1 MTYSFVSEGVTHNIP
16 LLRDIMTESNFA
28 KGNISTKYLP
38 QTYPQGFN
46 GKQLSAKE
54 SQNLAAFAAA
64 LFVRDNIRAENFLNV
79 DLTDD
84 SLKSEDYCKEWNLV
98 IDIGKGVSGLPLN
111 LKVENDVYV
120 IDVNGS
126 QIKLPFNISMASS
139 VLEFNI
145 DNEIQTLQLISFDG
159 TGRMKLQYKGTIVC
173 LLN

>member
-1 MTYSFVSEGVTHNIP
+1 
-16 LLRDIMTESNFA
+16 MTETNFVN
-28 KGNISTKYLP
+28 GNISTKYLP

-54 SQNLAAFAAA
+54 SQNLAALAAA
-64 LFVRDNIRAENFLNV
+64 VFVRDNIRAEHFLNIE
-79 DLTDD
+79 LTDD
-84 SLKSEDYCKEWNLV
+84 SLKSKDYCKEWNLV
-98 IDIGKGVSGLPLN
+98 IDIGKGEISLPLT

-120 IDVNGS
+120 IDINGN
-126 QIKLPFNISMASS
+126 QIKLPFNFSMASS

>member
-1 MTYSFVSEGVTHNIP
+1 MFLFEGVTHNIP
-16 LLRDIMTESNFA
+16 LLRDIMTETNFVN
-28 KGNISTKYLP
+28 GNISTKYLP

-54 SQNLAAFAAA
+54 SQNLAALAAA
-64 LFVRDNIRAENFLNV
+64 VFVRDNIRAEHFLNIE
-79 DLTDD
+79 LTDD
-84 SLKSEDYCKEWNLV
+84 SLKSKDYCKEWNLV
-98 IDIGKGVSGLPLN
+98 IDIGKGEISLPLT

-120 IDVNGS
+120 IDINGN
-126 QIKLPFNISMASS
+126 QIKLPFNFSMASS